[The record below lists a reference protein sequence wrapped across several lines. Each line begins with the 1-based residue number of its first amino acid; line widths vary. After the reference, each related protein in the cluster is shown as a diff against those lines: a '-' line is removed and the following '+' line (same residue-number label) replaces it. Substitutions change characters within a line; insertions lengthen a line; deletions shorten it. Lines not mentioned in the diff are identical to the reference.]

1 MKYWRDSIPNGVTF
15 NMLSSTECNYD
26 HEECYKGVRYI
37 HNHRVS
43 DRLNSQAKQ
52 ENEDRKLEVY
62 SGPLVLS
69 RLLQA
74 V

>member
-15 NMLSSTECNYD
+15 NLLSSTECNYD

-37 HNHRVS
+37 HNHHVT
-43 DRLNSQAKQ
+43 DRQNPQTKQ
-52 ENEDRKLEVY
+52 ENVDRKLEVP

-69 RLLQA
+69 RLL
-74 V
+74 